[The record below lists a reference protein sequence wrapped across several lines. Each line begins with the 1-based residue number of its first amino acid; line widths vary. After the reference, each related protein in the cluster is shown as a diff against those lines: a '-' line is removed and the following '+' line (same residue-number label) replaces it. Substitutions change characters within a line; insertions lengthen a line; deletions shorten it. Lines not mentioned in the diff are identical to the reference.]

1 MSEVPPGILSVPP
14 VVAPRFMRFTLQIT
28 GFVHCSW
35 RAWEV
40 LRILSQKL
48 CFMRFALQITGFV
61 HSMSQKL
68 CFMRFALQITPLMF
82 LMKIASAEAIES
94 LNSSNI
100 SKSNESMILYAN
112 TPVNALD
119 PHEPISIIFIV
130 SGVACVVSACI
141 LIVLYKQA
149 QHKKD
154 VTEWIN
160 YSSVFDGIKMYV

>member
-1 MSEVPPGILSVPP
+1 
-14 VVAPRFMRFTLQIT
+14 
-28 GFVHCSW
+28 
-35 RAWEV
+35 V

-48 CFMRFALQITGFV
+48 CFMRFT
-61 HSMSQKL
+61 
-68 CFMRFALQITPLMF
+68 LQITPLMF
-82 LMKIASAEAIES
+82 LMKIASAEAIESLNSSNISKSNESMKIASAEAIES

-130 SGVACVVSACI
+130 SGVACVVSAFI

>member
-40 LRILSQKL
+40 LRIL
-48 CFMRFALQITGFV
+48 
-61 HSMSQKL
+61 SQKL

-130 SGVACVVSACI
+130 SGVACVVSAFI